1 MLDYLWPSMNTPL
14 AKWLVFSVLA
24 LTWGSSFILM
34 KRGLISFDF
43 FQVGLLRISFAA
55 LVTLS
60 FAWRS
65 LKEFRRKDLKYII
78 TVGLL
83 GNGIPYFL
91 FPIAVTR
98 LDSSLV
104 GILNS
109 LVPLFTIVIGAIFF
123 KISPKKLQFVGI
135 FIGLLG
141 AVWLLAPW
149 QSDIA
154 PENLMYGLFPI
165 IATIQYAISINII
178 SQKLTHLSSNAITL
192 LSFLSLLVPAV
203 ILLFVFTD
211 FVFVVTHVETALTSL
226 GYIAVLGAVG
236 SSIAVVLFNMLIKS
250 TSALFASS
258 ITYCVPIVAAAWGF
272 LDGEQI
278 GTRHLVGILFILLG
292 VYLVNA
298 KKEVRFF
305 RAFRVR

>member
-1 MLDYLWPSMNTPL
+1 MNKPL
-14 AKWLVFSVLA
+14 AKWLVFSILA
-24 LTWGSSFILM
+24 ITWGSSFILM

-55 LVTLS
+55 IVALS

-65 LKEFRRKDLKYII
+65 FKEFRKKDLKYII
-78 TVGLL
+78 TIGLL
-83 GNGIPYFL
+83 GNGMPYFL

-109 LVPLFTIVIGAIFF
+109 LVPLFTIIVGAIFF
-123 KISPKKLQFVGI
+123 KMSPKKIQFVGI

-149 QSDIA
+149 QTDIA
-154 PENLMYGLFPI
+154 PENLLYGLFPI
-165 IATIQYAISINII
+165 IATVQYAISINII
-178 SQKLTHLSSNAITL
+178 SHKLKHLSSNAITL
-192 LSFLSLLVPAV
+192 FSFLILLIPSL
-203 ILLFVFTD
+203 ILLFGFTD
-211 FVFVVTHVETALTSL
+211 FVYIMKNVETASTSL
-226 GYIAVLGAVG
+226 GYIAILGAFG

-258 ITYCVPIVAAAWGF
+258 ITYCVPIVASVWGF
-272 LDGEQI
+272 LDGELI
-278 GTRHLVGILFILLG
+278 GIRHLVGILFILLG
-292 VYLVNA
+292 VYLVNT

-305 RAFRVR
+305 RAFRLR